1 MEQLNLVG
9 KRSGEGFVAHK
20 ATLVNALSRTLADR
34 VLLMDYTLG
43 RKGFLGYI
51 KALSGSNVVKIVPAG
66 TNGDASEAQVADK
79 RLKVVCGAIT
89 GYLEDSAWIGEKTP
103 YAMADVRVSPNN
115 VVKPN
120 IGSLELAE
128 ALNRVLPFT
137 SGDDARP
144 VLQCVLFKAGGGKLE
159 LVGAD
164 GFRLAIVKLD
174 YDDGDGQVL
183 VNRDELKGIAN
194 ALRRAKRVKIGFTK
208 SDETLD
214 GMTLIIDTE
223 LIRYSWRGTEG
234 TFPNYEALIP
244 TDLTVMAHL
253 DSIQAVKAV
262 ASFKAIS
269 DNPKSY
275 AIDLTV
281 GDGKVVMAN
290 PDDKADTFIP
300 ADTEGQGTIRV
311 DGKYLA
317 DVLRACGGMVDF
329 SLTNAYSPMLFST
342 DGYMVVVMP
351 MMSAKANEAQR
362 SDSEAKVEPATEP
375 EPAEETEPTGEGEA
389 EPTAAELEAIEA
401 EPEVKPKRSRS
412 RNREPVAVA

>member
-1 MEQLNLVG
+1 VG

-159 LVGAD
+159 LVSAD

-244 TDLTVMAHL
+244 ADFTTMAHF

-375 EPAEETEPTGEGEA
+375 EPVEETEPTGEEEA

-401 EPEVKPKRSRS
+401 EPEVKPKRSRK
-412 RNREPVAVA
+412 REPVAVA